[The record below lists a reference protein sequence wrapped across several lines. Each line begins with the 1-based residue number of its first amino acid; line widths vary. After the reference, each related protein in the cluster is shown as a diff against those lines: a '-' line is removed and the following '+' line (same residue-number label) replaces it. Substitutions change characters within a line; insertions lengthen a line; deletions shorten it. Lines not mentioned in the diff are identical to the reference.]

1 VSVSDKSDV
10 SVSDKSDV
18 SHSMGEYVIFTG
30 FK

>member
-1 VSVSDKSDV
+1 MSVSDKSDV